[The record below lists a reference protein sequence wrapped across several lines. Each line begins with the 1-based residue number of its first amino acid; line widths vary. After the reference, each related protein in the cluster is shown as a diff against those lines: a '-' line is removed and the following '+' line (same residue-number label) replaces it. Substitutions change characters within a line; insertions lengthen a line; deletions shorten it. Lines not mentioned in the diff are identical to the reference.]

1 MISVLLVDDEPVLLD
16 IGRMFLEK
24 LDDFQIHVAQ
34 SGREALSKLQAG
46 EYDAVVSDYEM
57 PNMSGIMLLREVRS
71 SWPDLPFILF
81 TGRGREEIV
90 IEALNSGADF
100 YLQKGGDPRAQFT
113 ELAHKIKKAVST
125 RSASTKLRE
134 SEATFRQ
141 FFESAGEAIFILD
154 HDRIVDSNQR
164 GITLL
169 GRDRET
175 VISTAPSQISTPVQ
189 PDGLTA
195 KDLFELNIFRALS
208 GEIPVFEWQFT
219 RPDGSIIDTAV
230 TMSQIDIHGHTLLQA
245 IVRDISARK
254 REEKSRMLNEIRL
267 EAMIGLYA
275 IRDKSLKEITDFAL
289 ESAVTITESQY
300 GYLAFVSDDEYT
312 LTMYSWSERTINDC
326 RVSEKPLSYQ
336 VKNTG
341 LWGEAV
347 RQRQPVITNDYA
359 SGAADRKGVLP
370 IDIPLKRHMNIP
382 VFDGDN
388 IVMVAG
394 VANKFE
400 EYNDEDVR
408 QLSLLMNGMWG
419 IVRRKNTE
427 EILQKKNYELA
438 AAYEQIRI
446 TEDELKMS
454 EGRYRGLVERSEDLI
469 IMLDAR
475 FIPIYISPSF
485 YEMTG
490 YDISQV
496 LGKPLRMEVFSKA
509 DQEKISRMQEE
520 VSDGKPLTHFEIQI
534 RCRDGGYVSLDMR
547 GVPIYHDGQY
557 NGIQI
562 IGRDISAYKEVH
574 KALMQKN
581 HRLQLLSD
589 LTRHDILNKLTT
601 LGGFLDIVSDEDVNE
616 TNIAN
621 TICQAQN
628 AVDGIKYLI
637 EFTRDYQSLGIRES
651 EWIDAG
657 TAFYQAAAQLPLDG
671 ITTENLVS
679 GISVRTDPL
688 FSRALYNLMENSIRH
703 GGHVSCIRMYARHEG
718 SSLTLI
724 LQDNGVG
731 ILPDEKERIFL
742 QGVGHNTG
750 LGLFLVHEILTSTG
764 LTISETGVPG
774 KGARFEIHIPAGLF
788 RTQTHCPS

>member
-24 LDDFQIHVAQ
+24 LGDFQIHVAQ
-34 SGREALSKLQAG
+34 SGKEALSILQAG

-57 PNMSGIMLLREVRS
+57 PEMNGIMLLREVRS
-71 SWPDLPFILF
+71 CWPDLPYILF

-113 ELAHKIKKAVST
+113 ELVHKIKKAVST
-125 RSASTKLRE
+125 RSASTKLKE

-164 GITLL
+164 GIHLL
-169 GRDRET
+169 GRDRDS
-175 VISTAPSQISTPVQ
+175 VINTAPSHISTPIQ
-189 PDGLTA
+189 PEGITA

-208 GEIPVFEWQFT
+208 GEVPVFEWQFS
-219 RPDGSIIDTAV
+219 RPDGSVIDTAV
-230 TMSQIDIHGHTLLQA
+230 TMNQIDIHGHTLLQA

-254 REEKSRMLNEIRL
+254 REEKSRKLNEIRL

-312 LTMYSWSERTINDC
+312 MTMYSWSERTTKEC
-326 RVSEKPLSYQ
+326 MVSEKPLSYQ

-359 SGAADRKGVLP
+359 SGVADRKGVLP

-382 VFDGDN
+382 VFDGDT

-394 VANKFE
+394 VANKAD

-427 EILQKKNYELA
+427 DILQKKNFELA

-446 TEDELKMS
+446 TENELKMS

-469 IMLDAR
+469 IMLDTR
-475 FIPIYISPSF
+475 FVPIYISPSF
-485 YEMTG
+485 HYMTG
-490 YDISQV
+490 YDVSQV
-496 LGKPLRMEVFSKA
+496 LGKPLRMDVFSNT
-509 DQEKISRMQEE
+509 DQEKISRMREE
-520 VSDGKPLTHFEIQI
+520 VASGKPLSHFEIQI
-534 RCRDGGYVSLDMR
+534 RSRDGRYVTLDMR
-547 GVPIYHDGQY
+547 GVPIYHE
-557 NGIQI
+557 NHLTGIQI
-562 IGRDISAYKEVH
+562 IGRDISAYKEVQ

-601 LGGFLDIVSDEDVNE
+601 LGGFLDIVNDEDVHGK
-616 TNIAN
+616 NIAN

-637 EFTRDYQSLGIRES
+637 EFTRDYQSLGIRDC

-657 TAFYQAAAQLPLDG
+657 SAFDQAAVQLPLDG
-671 ITTENLVS
+671 ITIENLVS

-688 FSRALYNLMENSIRH
+688 FSRALYNLMENSLRH
-703 GGHVSCIRMYARHEG
+703 GEHVSCIRMHAIPDG

-724 LQDNGVG
+724 LQDNGIG
-731 ILPDEKERIFL
+731 ILPEDKDRIFL

-764 LTISETGVPG
+764 LSIRETGEPG
-774 KGARFEIHIPAGLF
+774 KGARFEIQIPAGLF
-788 RTQTHCPS
+788 RTGPKCPS

>member
-1 MISVLLVDDEPVLLD
+1 MITVLLVDDEPVLLD

-24 LDDFQIHVAQ
+24 IGEFKIHVAQ
-34 SGREALSKLQAG
+34 SGEEAINKLHIG

-57 PNMSGIMLLREVRS
+57 PEMSGLLLLREVRTT
-71 SWPDLPFILF
+71 WPDLPFILF

-100 YLQKGGDPRAQFT
+100 YLQKGGDPKAQFT

-125 RSASTKLRE
+125 RSASTKLKE
-134 SEATFRQ
+134 SEETFRQ

-169 GRDRET
+169 GLDRET
-175 VISTAPSQISTPVQ
+175 VIGIVPSEISTSVQ
-189 PDGLTA
+189 PDGRSA

-208 GEIPVFEWQFT
+208 GEIPVFEWQFF
-219 RPDGSIIDTAV
+219 RPDGTVIDTSV
-230 TMSQIDIHGHTLLQA
+230 TMSQLVIHGRILLQA
-245 IVRDISARK
+245 IVRDISVRK
-254 REEKSRMLNEIRL
+254 KEEKSRMLNEIRL

-275 IRDKSLKEITDFAL
+275 IRDKNLKDITDFAL

-300 GYLAFVSDDEYT
+300 GYLAFLTDDEHTMT
-312 LTMYSWSERTINDC
+312 LYSWSERTLNEC
-326 RVSEKPLSYQ
+326 VVSEKPISYQ

-347 RQRQPVITNDYA
+347 RKRTAVITNEY
-359 SGAADRKGVLP
+359 SPNPSEIKELLP
-370 IDIPLKRHMNIP
+370 INIPFKRHMNVP
-382 VFDGDN
+382 VFNSGK

-394 VANKFE
+394 VANKTE

-408 QLSLLMNGMWG
+408 QLNLLMNGTWG
-419 IVRRKNTE
+419 IVRRKKTE
-427 EILQKKNYELA
+427 EILQTKNFELA

-446 TEDELKMS
+446 TEEELKMS

-469 IMLDAR
+469 IMLNDQYM
-475 FIPIYISPSF
+475 PIYISPSF

-490 YDISQV
+490 YDISKV
-496 LGKPLRMEVFSKA
+496 LGKPLRLDLFSQDDQDKIARMQMEVCT
-509 DQEKISRMQEE
+509 
-520 VSDGKPLTHFEIQI
+520 GKPISHFEIQI
-534 RCRDGGYVSLDMR
+534 KCKDGRYVTLDMR
-547 GVPIYHDGQY
+547 GVPIYHENQF

-562 IGRDISAYKEVH
+562 IGRDISAYKSVQ

-601 LGGFLDIVSDEDVNE
+601 LGGFLDLVKDGDEYDKYISD
-616 TNIAN
+616 
-621 TICQAQN
+621 TINQAQN

-651 EWIDAG
+651 EWINAG
-657 TAFYQAAAQLPLDG
+657 KAFDQAASQLNLNG
-671 ITTENLVS
+671 ITIDNQVS
-679 GISVRTDPL
+679 DIFVRTDPL
-688 FSRALYNLMENSIRH
+688 FSRALYNLMENSLRH
-703 GGHVSCIRMYARHEG
+703 GEKVNYIKMSVRADGNSI
-718 SSLTLI
+718 TLI
-724 LQDNGVG
+724 LEDNGIGV
-731 ILPDEKERIFL
+731 LPEEKLRIFE

-764 LTISETGVPG
+764 LDISETGIPG
-774 KGARFEIHIPAGLF
+774 EGARFEIQVPVGLY
-788 RTQTHCPS
+788 RIETKRS